1 MTKKLDKTTSPAGTK
16 ITANSVKTKDVDKLL
31 TAANTID
38 LHDVEPGE
46 QIAVALILTRI
57 GESYGYD
64 TVGSTKDFQIIGT
77 EKVHVYK
84 ATGVAF
90 VTIDEVRDVV
100 AVMAMKIL
108 EDEEQRKN
116 GGQQRLPIDE
126 DPDGHHDD
134 ER

>member
-46 QIAVALILTRI
+46 
-57 GESYGYD
+57 
-64 TVGSTKDFQIIGT
+64 QIIGT

>member
-38 LHDVEPGE
+38 LHDV
-46 QIAVALILTRI
+46 
-57 GESYGYD
+57 
-64 TVGSTKDFQIIGT
+64 
-77 EKVHVYK
+77 
-84 ATGVAF
+84 
-90 VTIDEVRDVV
+90 V